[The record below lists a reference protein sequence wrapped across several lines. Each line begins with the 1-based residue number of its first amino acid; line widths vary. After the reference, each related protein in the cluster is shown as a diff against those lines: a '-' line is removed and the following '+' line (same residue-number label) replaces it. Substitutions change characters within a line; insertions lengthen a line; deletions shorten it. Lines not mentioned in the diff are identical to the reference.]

1 MNRIPVS
8 SGVMNA
14 TPRLM
19 DSETHSQC
27 ALLFAAKS
35 LLIVSAA
42 LLPLAALGAEKTD
55 ARTNGISLY
64 DGFESAPLNTI
75 WETRRLVPSA
85 LEFQSN
91 VVHTGKG
98 ALKITVH
105 PFDKK
110 EVHPNGVYTERDELL
125 EAKQFNARE
134 NESYE
139 HSFSMFM
146 PADFPIVPTRLVI
159 AQWKQFCP
167 LEKKCS
173 KGHPVLAIRYVDG
186 VLTLTQTFGQT
197 KKILYEEKGEF
208 RNRWLNFRFQVRF
221 SSRDNGRIKAWMD
234 GKQIVDYTGA
244 TANPENAKTEYPNP
258 GRFYF
263 KMGLYRDGMTEPM
276 TIYVD
281 EYRKK
286 SLPKGEL

>member
-1 MNRIPVS
+1 V
-8 SGVMNA
+8 
-14 TPRLM
+14 
-19 DSETHSQC
+19 
-27 ALLFAAKS
+27 
-35 LLIVSAA
+35 
-42 LLPLAALGAEKTD
+42 LGAQ
-55 ARTNGISLY
+55 ATNSPAKGIELY
-64 DGFESAPLNTI
+64 DGFENAPLGTI
-75 WETRRLVPSA
+75 WETRRFVPSA
-85 LEFQSN
+85 IEFQNN

-105 PFDKK
+105 PFDKM
-110 EVHPNGVYTERDELL
+110 EAHPDGVYTERDELL
-125 EAKQFNARE
+125 EAEQFNARE

-167 LEKKCS
+167 AENKCA

-186 VLTLTQTFGQT
+186 VLTITQTFGQT
-197 KKILYEEKGEF
+197 KKVLCEQKGEF

-234 GKQIVDYTGA
+234 GKRVVDYTGA
-244 TANPENAKTEYPNP
+244 TANPENAATEYPNP

-263 KMGLYRDGMTEPM
+263 KMGLYRDGMSEPM
-276 TIYVD
+276 TIYID

-286 SLPKGEL
+286 SLLKGEL